1 MQKDIVLMREAV
13 IRRSREIRRQRQA
26 RIRHCLSASG
36 AALLIVLI
44 LFMRSGAD
52 TLVKENGEVYY
63 GALILSPQFG
73 GYVLVG
79 VICFVIGIAVTALCI
94 FRQGKRK

>member
-1 MQKDIVLMREAV
+1 MQKDIVLLREAV

-36 AALLIVLI
+36 AALLIALI

-52 TLVKENGEVYY
+52 MVKENGEVSY

-94 FRQGKRK
+94 LRQGKRK